1 MADQPRIRTRFAS
14 RLLADG
20 NLTRKASLN
29 AMVAVLDYG
38 ARVIVGLVLS
48 PLVLSRLGETMFGAW
63 QFLQSLI
70 GHAGPASGRPGEA
83 LKWVIAYQQ
92 SSDDHQAKREEVGN
106 AIAVWA
112 LFAPLLVAVGGV
124 LGYFAPLWLHVPAA
138 SQTIVRIAAALLVS
152 NLVIQGLATM
162 PQSVLYGENLA
173 YKRVGLSTSVV
184 FFGGVM
190 SVLALVLHAG
200 LVGLA
205 CATVATT
212 LLSGAMFLHIV
223 RSRVTWFGIARPT
236 RRGVRRFLSIS
247 WWFLVWNFVM
257 QVMKAGDIVVLGI
270 AGSASLVANYTLARY
285 IPEAISAV
293 VAILIFAVTPGL
305 GGLVGAGDTRRA
317 TDVRHETMSMT
328 WLAALIG
335 GTGVLLWEASF
346 LRLWVGPGH
355 YPGTLSVTLI
365 VVMILQWALI
375 RTDSNIIDVT
385 LRLRWKVLLGVAS
398 AALSVGLAWL
408 FVGKYGLGIVGVVLG
423 FIAGRSIQSVAY
435 PIMIGRLLD
444 IPLRRQLN
452 GLVRPGLATVT
463 LLGSAAAVG
472 TVLHAA
478 TWPSLVLEAGLSA
491 VVVAA
496 AALFGGISARQRA
509 RLLRRARTVLGRA

>member
-1 MADQPRIRTRFAS
+1 MAEQGRLRTRFAT
-14 RLLADG
+14 RLLSDG
-20 NLTRKASLN
+20 NLTKKASLN
-29 AMVAVLDYG
+29 ALVAVLDYG
-38 ARVIVGLVLS
+38 ARVMVGLIVS
-48 PLVLSRLGETMFGAW
+48 PLMLSRLGQTMFGAW

-83 LKWVIAYQQ
+83 LKWVVAYQQ
-92 SSDDHQAKREEVGN
+92 SSDDQDAKRREVGN

-112 LFAPLLVAVGGV
+112 LFA
-124 LGYFAPLWLHVPAA
+124 
-138 SQTIVRIAAALLVS
+138 
-152 NLVIQGLATM
+152 NLVIQGLANM

-205 CATVATT
+205 LATVGTT
-212 LLSGAMFLHIV
+212 LLSGTMFLHIV
-223 RSRVTWFGIARPT
+223 RSRVAWFGIARPS
-236 RRGVRRFLSIS
+236 RQGVKRFLSLS

-270 AGSASLVANYTLARY
+270 AGSAKLVANYTLARY
-285 IPEAISAV
+285 IPEATSAI

-305 GGLVGAGDTRRA
+305 GGLVGAGDARRA
-317 TDVRHETMSMT
+317 TDVRHETMSMN
-328 WLAALIG
+328 WLAAIIG
-335 GTGVLLWEASF
+335 GCGVLMWEGSF

-355 YPGTLSVTLI
+355 YPGTLAVTLI

-375 RTDSNIIDVT
+375 RTDSNVIDVT
-385 LRLRWKVLLGVAS
+385 LRLRWKALLGVVS

-408 FVGKYGLGIVGVVLG
+408 FVAKYEMGIVGVVLG
-423 FIAGRSIQSVAY
+423 FIAARSMQSVAY

-444 IPLRRQLN
+444 IPLRRQLK
-452 GLVRPGLATVT
+452 GLSPAARTTAMS
-463 LLGSAAAVG
+463 LGGAAAVG

-478 TWPSLVLEAGLSA
+478 TWLSLVLLAGVSA

-496 AALFGGISARQRA
+496 AALFGGMSARQRTQLLH
-509 RLLRRARTVLGRA
+509 RVRTVLRRA